1 MPSPDLGLPAP
12 LPRAVPRPT
21 PAIAAPRLSVVFA
34 PADRPDSLR
43 RVAFAMQAACGAG
56 CELVILYTGPT
67 HSVGSLAGVR
77 VVTAPEHADRRRLR
91 ELGALAAGGDVLVFT
106 EHADD
111 VAVRWRVAAVRRA
124 AGMPIT
130 EDADVLGPVDVAAR
144 PLLSVVVPVR
154 DGAATLDPVLA
165 ALDASDLPRR
175 SWELVVVCDGCS
187 DDSAAIAARWA
198 DVVVRLPG
206 ARALGPAYARNRGAE
221 FARAEHLV
229 FVDADVRVRPDTLR
243 RLQETLVGEP
253 TVAAVVGMYDDMPP
267 SPGFVSQYR
276 NLVNH
281 WMQRQQDPARVV
293 FWSGCGAVR
302 RSAFADVGGYDEWRF
317 SAPQVEDAELTQR
330 LRARGHAIRLR
341 PDIVAT
347 HLKRWTL
354 RRAIA
359 ADVRG
364 VGAPWARLGGSGAA
378 LRMGVPGHRTAGRLD
393 SGLAWLGLA
402 ALLLAATGVA
412 RTPLLALALLAMVG
426 LGVRT
431 RAQLGFLARQRGWAF
446 ALVAFP
452 LEVLYFLAS
461 GAASLIGGLARVLLG
476 DTQPEPAIQALA
488 EVGARTWPPIP
499 VKRG

>member
-1 MPSPDLGLPAP
+1 M
-12 LPRAVPRPT
+12 PRPT
-21 PAIAAPRLSVVFA
+21 PAIAAPKLSVVYA
-34 PADRPDSLR
+34 PAERPDSLR
-43 RVAFAMQAACGAG
+43 RAAFAMQAACGAG
-56 CELVILYTGPT
+56 CELVILYAGPT

-91 ELGALAAGGDVLVFT
+91 ELGAVAASGDVLVFT

-111 VAVRWRVAAVRRA
+111 VAVRMRVAAVRRA
-124 AGMPIT
+124 AGIPIT
-130 EDADVLGPVDVAAR
+130 EDADVLGPVDGAAR
-144 PLLSVVVPVR
+144 PMLSVVIPVR
-154 DGAATLDPVLA
+154 DGAATLDAVLS

-187 DDSAAIAARWA
+187 DESAAIAARWA

-206 ARALGPAYARNRGAE
+206 DRASGPAYARNRGAE
-221 FARAEHLV
+221 IARAEHLV

-253 TVAAVVGMYDDMPP
+253 TVAAVVGMYDDAPP

-281 WMQRQQDPARVV
+281 WMQRQQDPAQAV

-302 RSAFADVGGYDEWRF
+302 RSAFADAGGYDEWRF
-317 SAPQVEDAELTQR
+317 PAPQVEDAELTQR

-347 HLKRWTL
+347 HLKQWTL

-359 ADVRG
+359 ADVRD
-364 VGAPWARLGGSGAA
+364 VGAPWARLGGSGAVA
-378 LRMGVPGHRTAGRLD
+378 LRMGVPGHRTAGRWN
-393 SGLAWLGLA
+393 SGLAWLGIA
-402 ALLLAATGVA
+402 ALLLAASGLA
-412 RTPLLALALLAMVG
+412 RTPLLALALLATIG
-426 LGVRT
+426 LVVRC
-431 RAQLGFLARQRGWAF
+431 RAQLGFLARQRGWVF
-446 ALVAFP
+446 ALLAFP

-461 GAASLIGGLARVLLG
+461 GAASLLGGLARELLG